1 MEAGAVVVVKI
12 MNHKGS
18 LWTFPIFC
26 TMLDISR

>member
-12 MNHKGS
+12 MNHKVP